1 MYMCIYMCVCVCVCM
16 NHFAIHL
23 KLTHCKISIK
33 KFKTLKSLKTEKS
46 QKGVMLQELNLFIE

>member
-1 MYMCIYMCVCVCVCM
+1 MYMYIYMCVCM

-33 KFKTLKSLKTEKS
+33 IFKTLKSLKTEKS